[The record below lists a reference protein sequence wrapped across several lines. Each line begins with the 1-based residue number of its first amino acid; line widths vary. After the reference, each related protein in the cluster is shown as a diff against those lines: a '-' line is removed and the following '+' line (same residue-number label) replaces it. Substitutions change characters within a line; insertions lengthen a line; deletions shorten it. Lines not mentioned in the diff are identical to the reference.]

1 MRKPRK
7 ARKKITQSLL
17 ATATAFAGGVHAAVY
32 QVGGLSRRALAL
44 WRNRR
49 IGGRDSLHYRYG
61 TGGLAAHESCHKLSQ
76 RQPRVAPLW
85 IAQDLDFFS
94 KYGVKGEVVFVR
106 NNQSLIA
113 GIAAGDIDV
122 GYTGGATV
130 IGAAAGGLDLKMVSS
145 FASRGRGY
153 LVVRPEIS
161 TPADLRGKRFG
172 VISIGGAQW
181 MYAMLALEQF
191 GLNAVKDR
199 VQFLIIGDPT
209 ALARALEANLI
220 DATVFTTPSYNA
232 KLKQQGLNMLAELTP
247 SLATTGIVASR
258 SFTQKNPE
266 TLENIMKALI
276 EGLTFVLAPG
286 NKSLVIKTLMN
297 RFKISDASLVE
308 PEYADAMK
316 DLEPKPYPAAE
327 GVRNMQRLMQVQ
339 NPRLANINPASL
351 IDSTFVRKLDESG
364 FIGQLQARYGER
376 R

>member
-1 MRKPRK
+1 MQQVVK
-7 ARKKITQSLL
+7 AVFFSAALWL
-17 ATATAFAGGVHAAVY
+17 CGATAAAV
-32 QVGGLSRRALAL
+32 VVIHCAIVPVDAASPLTRAVISYPNA
-44 WRNRR
+44 N
-49 IGGRDSLHYRYG
+49 
-61 TGGLAAHESCHKLSQ
+61 
-76 RQPRVAPLW
+76 PRVAPLW

-94 KYGVKGEVVFVR
+94 KYGIKGEVVFVR
-106 NNQSLIA
+106 NNQSLVA

-130 IGAAAGGLDLKMVSS
+130 IGAAAGGLDLKMVAG
-145 FASRGRGY
+145 FVSRGRGY

-220 DATVFTTPSYNA
+220 DATVFTTPSYDA
-232 KLKQQGLNMLAELTP
+232 KLKQQGLEYARGTNAAAGHDRHRRQEP
-247 SLATTGIVASR
+247 GVSR
-258 SFTQKNPE
+258 RRILKPLRT
-266 TLENIMKALI
+266 IMKALI
-276 EGLTFVLAPG
+276 EGLIFVLAPG
-286 NKSLVIKTLMN
+286 NKSQVIKTLMN

-308 PEYADAMK
+308 AEYADAMK

>member
-1 MRKPRK
+1 MQQVIK
-7 ARKKITQSLL
+7 AVVSP
-17 ATATAFAGGVHAAVY
+17 V
-32 QVGGLSRRALAL
+32 AL
-44 WRNRR
+44 W
-49 IGGRDSLHYRYG
+49 LCG
-61 TGGLAAHESCHKLSQ
+61 TIAASVAVILCAIVTVQAATPLARAVISYPNAN
-76 RQPRVAPLW
+76 PRVAPLW

-247 SLATTGIVASR
+247 PLATTGIVASR

-286 NKSLVIKTLMN
+286 NKSQVIKTLMN
-297 RFKISDASLVE
+297 RFKISDTSLVE
-308 PEYADAMK
+308 AEYADAMK